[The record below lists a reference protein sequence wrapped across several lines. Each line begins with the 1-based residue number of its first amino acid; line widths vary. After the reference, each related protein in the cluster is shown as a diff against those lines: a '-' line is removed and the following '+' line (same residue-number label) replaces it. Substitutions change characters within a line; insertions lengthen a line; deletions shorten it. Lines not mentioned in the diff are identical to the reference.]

1 MTATPPVLNPDL
13 AELIRACCDRFRQD
27 WAEDRAPRLQ
37 AALESL
43 PESARAAAFPQL
55 LQIDLQ
61 ERSARGETVWADD
74 YLERFPQFDG
84 EIALALAQ
92 MPAEIC
98 SSVGTV
104 ISDPLPVA
112 AAVNK
117 KPGVGTWLGDY
128 ELVQR
133 LGGGAMGQVFRAQ
146 HRFLR
151 KTVAVKILAPSLA
164 ENPKA
169 MARFRREMQMV
180 GQMNHPNLVQAT
192 DAGCFEQVHYLV
204 MEYIDGVDLHK
215 LLAKNGPLPLESA
228 AELIRQASLAL
239 DSAHKRGLVH
249 RDIKPGNIILSR
261 DLQLKVVDFG
271 LARLIQPDE
280 DCEAD
285 GLSVSGQLLG
295 TPDYI
300 APEQAGG
307 LVEVDHRAD
316 IYSLGCTFFAL
327 LAGAGPFQ
335 DADHMGMARKIHGH
349 LRETFPSIRDRR
361 PEVPFA
367 LAKLIGQMTAREPEN
382 RISSLEQVAEQL
394 ATWLGNRNEGTVS
407 SQFETL
413 LTQASDSGLPGPVS
427 PATPV
432 SSARSGGSAPR
443 SVLPQSVSMRLG
455 IAAVLLSIVAG
466 VGWSLWPMAARGDS
480 QEATAQPVP
489 VTISS
494 FEVVHFI
501 EGEQGFRRR
510 QGAIGVESLAAYEGE
525 SLQITGHLPQ
535 PTYAYLIALNPD
547 GRVQLCLPPS
557 EDEVPKRM
565 EGHFVYPD
573 LNSAWSLTDGPG
585 QQAFVLLASSR
596 PLPSFR
602 RWQEAAGLL
611 PWRATSLDSSV
622 WRFDGEQLRE
632 GLLRGTIEHL
642 ELGHALPDVCAWL
655 QRRGEFEAVR
665 VIAFP
670 VYPVSE

>member
-1 MTATPPVLNPDL
+1 MTATPPVLGPEL
-13 AELIRACCDRFRQD
+13 AELIRACRDRFRQD
-27 WAEDRAPRLQ
+27 WADDRAPRLQ

-43 PESARAAAFPQL
+43 PESARAAAFAQL
-55 LQIDLQ
+55 LEIDLQ
-61 ERSARGETVWADD
+61 ERSARGETIWADD
-74 YLERFPQFDG
+74 YLERFPDFDG

-98 SSVGTV
+98 SSAGTV
-104 ISDPLPVA
+104 ISDPLPVPP
-112 AAVNK
+112 AVKK
-117 KPGVGTWLGDY
+117 KPSVGAWLGDY

-215 LLAKNGPLPLESA
+215 LLVKNGPLPLEAA
-228 AELIRQASLAL
+228 AELIRQAALAL
-239 DSAHKRGLVH
+239 DSAHRQGLVH
-249 RDIKPGNIILSR
+249 RDIKPGNIILGR

-271 LARLIQPDE
+271 LARLIQPD
-280 DCEAD
+280 DDSEAD
-285 GLSVSGQLLG
+285 GLSVAGQLLG

-307 LVEVDHRAD
+307 LADVDHRAD
-316 IYSLGCTFFAL
+316 IYSLGCTFYAL
-327 LAGAGPFQ
+327 LAGTGPFQ
-335 DADHMGMARKIHGH
+335 DSDHMGMARKIHAH
-349 LRETFPSIRDRR
+349 LRGTFPSIRDRR
-361 PEVPFA
+361 ADVPFA
-367 LAKLIGQMTAREPEN
+367 LAKLIGQMTAREPED
-382 RISSLEQVAEQL
+382 RIGSLAQVAEQL
-394 ATWLGNRNEGTVS
+394 TTWLGNRSGVS
-407 SQFETL
+407 VSTQFETL
-413 LTQASDSGLPGPVS
+413 LAQASTGGPAGPVT
-427 PATPV
+427 PLTPV
-432 SSARSGGSAPR
+432 SSARSKASGSR
-443 SVLPQSVSMRLG
+443 SVLPRSVSMRLG
-455 IAAVLLSIVAG
+455 LAAALLGAVAV
-466 VGWSLWPMAARGDS
+466 VGWSLWPLAARGDS
-480 QEATAQPVP
+480 EAATAQPLP
-489 VTISS
+489 VTIST

-501 EGEQGFRRR
+501 EGEQGFRQR

-525 SLQITGHLPQ
+525 SVQITGHLPQ
-535 PTYAYLIALNPD
+535 PAYAYLIALNPD
-547 GRVQLCLPPS
+547 GTVQLCLPGS
-557 EDEVPKRM
+557 EDEIPRRM
-565 EGHFVYPD
+565 EGHLVYPG
-573 LNSAWSLTDGPG
+573 LNSVWTLTDGAG

-602 RWQEAAGLL
+602 RWQEEAGRL
-611 PWRATSLDSSV
+611 PWRATSLDASV

-655 QRRGEFEAVR
+655 QRQDDIEAVR